1 MASRDQ
7 RRSGVCRIAD
17 WARAKGIDDQD
28 GKKLDNEAIDVEYVA
43 MASYFDELSADDK
56 RNLRN
61 DDNLRRLLALAPN
74 VLEMREPEAGQIADA
89 GAAPW
94 RWHLDIH
101 SIVEEPPVVALPVA
115 PSPGVPRSVLAGMK
129 TRSHHPAKAV
139 KRRPAKKVAKRSRA
153 ARGDDA
159 LAVGR
164 ALMRKPKVNTALLA
178 IMKRNRDLFS
188 L

>member
-1 MASRDQ
+1 
-7 RRSGVCRIAD
+7 
-17 WARAKGIDDQD
+17 
-28 GKKLDNEAIDVEYVA
+28 
-43 MASYFDELSADDK
+43 
-56 RNLRN
+56 
-61 DDNLRRLLALAPN
+61 
-74 VLEMREPEAGQIADA
+74 
-89 GAAPW
+89 
-94 RWHLDIH
+94 
-101 SIVEEPPVVALPVA
+101 
-115 PSPGVPRSVLAGMK
+115 MK

>member
-74 VLEMREPEAGQIADA
+74 VLEMREPEAGADSGRWRCTMA
-89 GAAPW
+89 MAPRHSFHCGGAPGRGAPGCPFTLECRGPYW
-94 RWHLDIH
+94 
-101 SIVEEPPVVALPVA
+101 
-115 PSPGVPRSVLAGMK
+115 LA
-129 TRSHHPAKAV
+129 
-139 KRRPAKKVAKRSRA
+139 
-153 ARGDDA
+153 
-159 LAVGR
+159 
-164 ALMRKPKVNTALLA
+164 
-178 IMKRNRDLFS
+178 
-188 L
+188 